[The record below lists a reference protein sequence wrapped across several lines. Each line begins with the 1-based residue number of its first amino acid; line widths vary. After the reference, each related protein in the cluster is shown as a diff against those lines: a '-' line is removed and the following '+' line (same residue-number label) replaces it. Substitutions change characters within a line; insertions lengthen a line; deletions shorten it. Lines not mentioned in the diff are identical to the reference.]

1 MLESQI
7 QERLIRKYE
16 AEGYF
21 VLKIIKA
28 NRAGIPDLLLID
40 KTTGVASWVEV
51 KAKNGRISPIQKL
64 RARELRAFSKVR
76 FVTEGDRD
84 IDEGEDFA
92 AMDF

>member
-1 MLESQI
+1 M
-7 QERLIRKYE
+7 
-16 AEGYF
+16 
-21 VLKIIKA
+21 
-28 NRAGIPDLLLID
+28 PDLLLID
-40 KTTGVASWVEV
+40 KSTGVASWAEV